1 MVSAETLLTAMN
13 RVTEEARVEIK
24 RAVETVDNAPKRS
37 ARQPLTRVQTDT
49 VKAINRAADA
59 ITRLLNDAENK
70 PDWPLGDTFLE
81 NERSR
86 IRDTARRIDLAFQ
99 TRDHRRW

>member
-1 MVSAETLLTAMN
+1 MVEPLTADLEVMS
-13 RVTEEARVEIK
+13 RE
-24 RAVETVDNAPKRS
+24 PKRGT
-37 ARQPLTRVQTDT
+37 RQPLTRAQADT